1 MAVEKKKFKIPSA
14 AEMEQTSDRT
24 TLRPQDT
31 LAAFKRQQ
39 KEETSRKQTEK
50 KKKESPVD
58 PNQTKI
64 GSFLKSTKLSPS
76 NSESGLR
83 KLDQEHSTAKSDA
96 VHLSSDVCTV
106 EKTGAASA
114 SSTPSGGPSAK
125 KYAPTV
131 SVTGAKGSNSLV
143 VNSRQRGNP
152 ILKFVRNVP
161 WEFGDIVPDY
171 VMGLSTCALYLS
183 LRYHQLN
190 PNYIHD
196 RLKRLGRAYDLRV
209 MLVQVDIKEPHHLL
223 KELAKICILA
233 DCTLMLAFTPEEA
246 GRYLETYKVYEFKP
260 PDAIMEKTDQD
271 FVSKF
276 TDCLTSVK
284 SVNKTDA
291 MTLMSTFKTLEGV
304 MEASKEDL
312 SLCPGFGPQKAQR
325 VYDIFQEP
333 FVKSKKQNPK

>member
-1 MAVEKKKFKIPSA
+1 MAAMKKKFKIPSA
-14 AEMEQTSDRT
+14 EEMEQSSTAVMKP
-24 TLRPQDT
+24 LDT
-31 LAAFKRQQ
+31 LMAFKRQQ
-39 KEETSRKQTEK
+39 KEDDSHKTTDNK
-50 KKKESPVD
+50 KTDTD
-58 PNQTKI
+58 PNQIKI
-64 GSFLKSTKLSPS
+64 ASFLTSSKSSTSKSSTTTRISGPKYTADDDASSSSSTRLTISETKDKGEISTK
-76 NSESGLR
+76 
-83 KLDQEHSTAKSDA
+83 
-96 VHLSSDVCTV
+96 SSD
-106 EKTGAASA
+106 KIL
-114 SSTPSGGPSAK
+114 
-125 KYAPTV
+125 AP
-131 SVTGAKGSNSLV
+131 VTAGKGSKSNALI
-143 VNSRQRGNP
+143 VNPRQRGNP
-152 ILKFVRNVP
+152 ILKSVRNVA

-196 RLKRLGRAYDLRV
+196 RLKQLGRAYDLRI

-260 PDAIMEKTDQD
+260 PDAIMEKTDHD

-291 MTLMSTFKTLEGV
+291 ATLMSTFKTLEGV

-312 SLCPGFGPQKAQR
+312 SLCPGFGPQKAKR
-325 VYDIFQEP
+325 VFDIFQEP
-333 FVKSKKQNPK
+333 FMKTKKKKPEKD